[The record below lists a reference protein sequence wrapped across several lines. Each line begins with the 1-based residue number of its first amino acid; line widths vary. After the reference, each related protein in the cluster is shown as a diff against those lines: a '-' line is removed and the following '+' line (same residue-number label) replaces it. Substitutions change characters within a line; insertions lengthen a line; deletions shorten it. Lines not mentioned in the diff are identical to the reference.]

1 MDRQDRIVIASGAF
15 ALVFLI
21 AGYLKENDM
30 LFHITFAESTG
41 PAHQIEGEFP
51 SARDAIDW
59 VKRHWRN
66 ARCVIASPMHTIH

>member
-30 LFHITFAESTG
+30 RIHLTFTG
-41 PAHQIEGEFP
+41 QDNQTHHVTGDWDSAKHAIEWAKEKFKALTGFARPAI
-51 SARDAIDW
+51 
-59 VKRHWRN
+59 
-66 ARCVIASPMHTIH
+66 